1 MIDVESCRNETEF
14 AGLASAR
21 DRSDLTQAM
30 AFPAGDLSQGVVRQ
44 LALVSTE
51 HQSEAFKVLT
61 SERLRVNIADLGL
74 GVNPFYLYVFSKA
87 WIETS
92 AP

>member
-1 MIDVESCRNETEF
+1 
-14 AGLASAR
+14 
-21 DRSDLTQAM
+21 M

-51 HQSEAFKVLT
+51 HQSEAFKVLA

-74 GVNPFYLYVFSKA
+74 GVDPDHSYVLRQHGSKPMHLDVIELASRSLTSRLQIGEYLA
-87 WIETS
+87 
-92 AP
+92 